1 MKNKYSAFITLAF
14 LSLFLAGCNIFPQPK
29 SFDQSL
35 AYAYGVNTA
44 ILNAAANAVTV
55 GTLEVSDA
63 EQVLKMA
70 DQAKFMLDTAKGIA
84 ITGDMPRAEAQL
96 QLALNVLTELQ
107 TYVNARALK

>member
-1 MKNKYSAFITLAF
+1 MRNVKSYFTL
-14 LSLFLAGCNIFPQPK
+14 LLMTVLLVGCVTTPK

-35 AYAYGVNTA
+35 AYAYATNTA

-70 DQAKFMLDTAKGIA
+70 EQAKLMLDTAKGIA
-84 ITGDMPRAEAQL
+84 VTGDMPRAEAQL
-96 QLALNVLTELQ
+96 QLALNVLTQLQ
-107 TYVNARALK
+107 AYVNERALK